1 MKVIFIKDLK
11 NQGKKGQIKEVKDG
25 YGQNFLIKQG
35 YAVLATD
42 TGIKILK
49 EENKIHQQKEAKLV
63 EQCQKLK
70 KKIEKLN
77 LKIVVKTGQEDRVFG
92 NVSSKQI
99 VMELKKYGFDIDKK
113 KISIPTPLSSLG
125 FHNVI
130 ISLHKNIDATLKI
143 QLIKE
148 S

>member
-42 TGIKILK
+42 TSMKILD
-49 EENKIHQQKEAKLV
+49 EENKRNKQQEQEIIKEC
-63 EQCQKLK
+63 EKLK
-70 KKIEKLN
+70 QKIEKLK
-77 LKIVVKTGQEDRVFG
+77 LQIKVKTGKEDRVFG
-92 NVSSKQI
+92 NISSKQI
-99 VMELKKYGFDIDKK
+99 VTELKKQGIDIDKK
-113 KISIPTPLSSLG
+113 KVLIDSPLSSLG
-125 FHNVI
+125 YHNI
-130 ISLHKNIDATLKI
+130 KINLHKKVLANLKVE
-143 QLIKE
+143 LIKE

>member
-35 YAVLATD
+35 YAVLATE
-42 TGIKILK
+42 TSIKILNQENLDNQNK
-49 EENKIHQQKEAKLV
+49 EKQLIKENQELK
-63 EQCQKLK
+63 QKLE
-70 KKIEKLN
+70 KIN
-77 LKIVVKTGQEDRVFG
+77 LKIKVKTGKEDKIFG

-99 VMELKKYGFDIDKK
+99 ITELKKLNYEIDKK
-113 KISIPTPLSSLG
+113 KIKIDSPLTSLG
-125 FHNVI
+125 THKVTIN
-130 ISLHKNIDATLKI
+130 LYKNINAILKV

>member
-42 TGIKILK
+42 TSMKILD
-49 EENKIHQQKEAKLV
+49 EENKRNKQQEQEMIKECEKTK
-63 EQCQKLK
+63 Q
-70 KKIEKLN
+70 KIEKLK
-77 LKIVVKTGQEDRVFG
+77 LQIKVKTGKEDRVFG
-92 NVSSKQI
+92 NISSKQI
-99 VMELKKYGFDIDKK
+99 VTELKKQGIDIDKK
-113 KISIPTPLSSLG
+113 KVLIDSPLSCLG
-125 FHNVI
+125 YHNI
-130 ISLHKNIDATLKI
+130 KINLHKKVLANLKVE
-143 QLIKE
+143 LIKE

>member
-42 TGIKILK
+42 TSLKILK
-49 EENKIHQQKEAKLV
+49 QENKINQDKENQAIK
-63 EQCQKLK
+63 ECQKLK
-70 KKIEKLN
+70 EQLEKIT
-77 LKIVVKTGQEDRVFG
+77 LKIKVKTGKEDRIFG

-99 VMELKKYGFDIDKK
+99 VNELKKIGFIIDKK
-113 KISIPTPLSSLG
+113 KIKIDIPLTSLG

-130 ISLHKNIDATLKI
+130 INLHKNVDAKLKV